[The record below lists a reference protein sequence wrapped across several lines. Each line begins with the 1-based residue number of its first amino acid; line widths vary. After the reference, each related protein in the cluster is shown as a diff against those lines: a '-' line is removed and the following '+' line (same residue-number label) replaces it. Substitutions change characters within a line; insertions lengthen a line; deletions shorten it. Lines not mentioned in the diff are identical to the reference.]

1 LIVTTVQNERGIV
14 MNWKFWQK
22 EKHSE
27 NSFVTKA
34 VKLAKPR
41 EMPERV
47 GMYLVT
53 QLKLDPDWVWSL
65 KGALRPKADG
75 KNDFDIRIFNPA
87 TAGGKGVHVLDYDSL
102 DLHPDM
108 ILFFGSFNRET
119 GKVVIEQPL
128 EKVA

>member
-1 LIVTTVQNERGIV
+1 

-22 EKHSE
+22 ENHSE
-27 NSFVTKA
+27 NSVVTNEI
-34 VKLAKPR
+34 KLAKPR
-41 EMPERV
+41 EIPERV

-65 KGALRPKADG
+65 KCALRPKPDE

-87 TAGGKGVHVLDYDSL
+87 SAAGKEVKVLNYNSL
-102 DLHPDM
+102 DLHPDV
-108 ILFFGSFNRET
+108 ILFFGSFNRKT
-119 GKVVIEQPL
+119 GQVLIEQPL